1 MMAGRGHP
9 KPQTYAT
16 DGNAN
21 PGQSGTRCA
30 PKIHVT
36 SAVKH
41 RLYIRATSETRSM
54 ITSRQLAPLLV
65 LAALP
70 LIGACQRH
78 EANTSAA
85 APAAAATTAA
95 AAAPQTVLGKTVDS
109 ALRKARDELE
119 KGNIDISRGVDVQ
132 MGEHGEKHFAI
143 GAGHGDGKAEIT
155 PAGDLLL
162 QGKPA
167 TITPAQR
174 ALLLQ
179 YRQQII
185 SVAETGM
192 AIGVKGAD
200 LAGKALAETFSG
212 LMHGDAD
219 QAGKRIEA
227 EGKKLEADAY
237 QICTQLPGL
246 MQTQQQLAA
255 ALPDFKPYATMTQ
268 KDVDDCGKHG
278 AAVTS
283 R

>member
-1 MMAGRGHP
+1 MAGPGNP
-9 KPQTYAT
+9 KPQTSCH
-16 DGNAN
+16 GRQRKS
-21 PGQSGTRCA
+21 PPKRHRCA
-30 PKIHVT
+30 PKIRVT
-36 SAVKH
+36 SAVEH
-41 RLYIRATSETRSM
+41 RLYLRATSETRSM

-219 QAGKRIEA
+219 QAEGVLPQVGPEHRCLVRWPAAWILWRAGGVVVLHAVLPITLVTSGKRSS
-227 EGKKLEADAY
+227 
-237 QICTQLPGL
+237 LPHPCRVSPKFG
-246 MQTQQQLAA
+246 
-255 ALPDFKPYATMTQ
+255 
-268 KDVDDCGKHG
+268 
-278 AAVTS
+278 
-283 R
+283 